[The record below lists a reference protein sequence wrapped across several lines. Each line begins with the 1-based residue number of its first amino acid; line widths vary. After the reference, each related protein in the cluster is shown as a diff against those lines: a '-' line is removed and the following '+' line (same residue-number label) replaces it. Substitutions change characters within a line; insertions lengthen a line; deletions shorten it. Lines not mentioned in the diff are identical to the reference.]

1 MFEID
6 RIAVHNLFGIE
17 GLNIAWYGILM
28 ALAIIVG
35 VWVACVQAR
44 RKGYTPELIFDFMIL
59 AIPIAVIC
67 ARIYYVAFNWDY
79 YSKHPDEIIAIW
91 NGGIAIYGAIFG
103 GLLAGWILSRWRRFP
118 YGRLMDFVA
127 PGTAIG
133 QAIGRWGN
141 FVNQEAFGQ
150 IVDDPA
156 LQWFPYAV
164 YIRFR
169 DTGTSIVTD
178 SWVQA
183 TFFYESMWDLGVF
196 FLLLWYAKRARHDG
210 NVFAMYVIAYG
221 IGRLWIEGLR
231 VSTLQLWPGMP
242 VSQFVSL
249 LMIVGGT
256 AYILIMR
263 KRGRPNPVYEGPYCI
278 DEMAKKVNTRGPKTR
293 QTTTDNTPED
303 KKVDKDA

>member
-17 GLNIAWYGILM
+17 GLDIAWYGILM
-28 ALAIIVG
+28 AIAIITG

-44 RKGYTPELIFDFMIL
+44 KKGYTPELIFDFMIL
-59 AIPIAVIC
+59 AIPIAILC
-67 ARIYYVAFNWDY
+67 ARLYYVAFNWDY
-79 YSKHPDEIIAIW
+79 YSKHPAEIIAIW

-103 GLLAGWILSRWRRFP
+103 GLLAGYILSRWRKFP

-141 FVNQEAFGQ
+141 FINQEAFGQ
-150 IVDDPA
+150 IVEDPA
-156 LQWFPYAV
+156 WQWFPYAV
-164 YIRFR
+164 YIKYR
-169 DTGTSIVTD
+169 DTGTSIVQD

-196 FLLLWYAKRARHDG
+196 FFLLWYAKRAKHDG
-210 NVFAMYVIAYG
+210 NVFAMYVVAYG

-249 LMIVGGT
+249 MMIAAGT

-263 KRGRPNPVYEGPYCI
+263 RRGRPNPVYEGMYCI
-278 DEMAKKVNTRGPKTR
+278 SKTESAGNKKNGRRSEKGER
-293 QTTTDNTPED
+293 
-303 KKVDKDA
+303 DA